1 MGFLETYFVEL
12 SAWAGESQDEKMI
25 FFPDAVA
32 AIPICEKKH
41 KVVQG
46 ADSSV

>member
-12 SAWAGESQDEKMI
+12 SVWAGESQDEKMI

-32 AIPICEKKH
+32 AMLFCEKKH
-41 KVVQG
+41 KMVQD